1 MLKKSRF
8 YLSAMLSALVL
19 VSLLV
24 TTNVKACDDEPQ
36 TLLSLYM
43 NSDLVVLAKYT
54 GNGEGKKVSEDEYG
68 YSLEAARNLEITKI
82 FKGQNDLK
90 QTSFLMSDYF
100 PAQPPTEEE
109 NAAIE
114 TDYHGTENYFD
125 ISKIKIGEQYIF
137 FLTKNKETGDYQITD
152 YGSGA
157 KEVGGKLEVYEK
169 SLSELADIAASKENQ
184 SAKLTEWIVKSIEE
198 PITREDGISDLSES
212 FYNLNN
218 QEESANLNDQGPFVV
233 NEDYGIYTVGV
244 AGKLSQTQISR
255 ISAVLYPSLQEAW
268 FAEKPRY
275 ANYAV
280 GAILGGINKSRLA
293 TYAYSSLQGVG
304 KEDLERRQVIME
316 FLISVIEDSN
326 LSNIYYEYL
335 EMENK
340 IKEAGTA
347 ETPEA
352 KKQMK
357 IMLESKDAMLKNF
370 DKRFKFMFERNFV
383 KVEEPQV

>member
-24 TTNVKACDDEPQ
+24 TSNIKACDDAPQ

-68 YSLEAARNLEITKI
+68 YSLEAARNLEIAKI

-100 PAQPPTEEE
+100 PAQPPTEE

-114 TDYHGTENYFD
+114 TDYHAAENYFD

-137 FLTKNKETGDYQITD
+137 FLSKDKESGDYRITD
-152 YGSGA
+152 YASGA

-169 SLSELADIAASKENQ
+169 SLSELAEIAASKENQ
-184 SAKLTEWIVKSIEE
+184 YAKLTEWIVKSIEE

-218 QEESANLNDQGPFVV
+218 QEDSANLNDKGPFVV

-244 AGKLSQTQISR
+244 ASKLSQTQISR

-268 FAEKPRY
+268 FAEKPQY

-280 GAILGGINKSRLA
+280 GAILGGFNKSRLA
-293 TYAYSSLQGVG
+293 VYAHTSLQGVG

-316 FLISVIEDSN
+316 FMISVIDDSN
-326 LSNIYYEYL
+326 LSSIYYEYL

-340 IKEAGTA
+340 IKEAGIA